1 MLMNYIFKSYYTLY
15 KIILRGTKLMIYTFG
30 CVCISPIFFLLFSN
44 KKVLKINAYTTLK
57 EEQTWLNLI

>member
-1 MLMNYIFKSYYTLY
+1 MEMSCIFKSYYTLY
-15 KIILRGTKLMIYTFG
+15 KIILRDAKLIIYTFG
-30 CVCISPIFFLLFSN
+30 CVYISPIFFAFSN